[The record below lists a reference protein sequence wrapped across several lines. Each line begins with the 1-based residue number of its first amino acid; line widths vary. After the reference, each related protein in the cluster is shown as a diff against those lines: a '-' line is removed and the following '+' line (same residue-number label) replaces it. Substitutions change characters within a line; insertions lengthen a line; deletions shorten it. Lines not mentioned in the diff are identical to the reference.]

1 MKKTHFNSMKEIA
14 FELQTLNLQRKI
26 KMEEMKL
33 LKHQVK
39 QDLHPL
45 NWMGTVFGLVKKY
58 GVVYMIR
65 KIIK

>member
-1 MKKTHFNSMKEIA
+1 MKKTHFNSMLEISM
-14 FELQTLNLQRKI
+14 ELRTLNLKRKI

-45 NWMGTVFGLVKKY
+45 HWMGTIFGLIKKY

-65 KIIK
+65 KILK